1 MQVEKPRYPRWQMIL
16 YASGS
21 LAVALSYQ
29 AFATYIQFL
38 YIDILA
44 LPARWV
50 GLSWSVYGLWNAI
63 NDPLAGH
70 WSDRTETRWGRRIPW
85 IAASFLPLAI
95 SFYFLW
101 TPPASVLDSSE
112 RNLLLYFLAVV
123 FSFDL
128 LWTIVVMNWTS
139 LFPEMIPD
147 EKQRATVS
155 AWREAFSLVGVM
167 VGVALPPALAGEN
180 WSGRGTVALLLAVIT
195 ALFFA
200 LSLAGSRERPAFRR
214 DEALPFRK
222 ALRATLANRD
232 FLHFLGANLAIQFVL
247 MMLTATAPFYT
258 KYVLRIQE
266 TLAIESLGVVL
277 DAGTQ
282 TSLFLAAAFAVAL
295 PAMALWTA
303 VAHRWGVWRALRTAC
318 LLATGSLIL
327 FFLPT
332 DFYSGV
338 LVTAVFGV
346 SLAGLMMLINPLV
359 ADLVDAD
366 ELETGAR
373 REGMYFGMNGFVIR
387 FAFTFQGLITGTILT
402 ASGYVAPSAEVLY
415 PVQPAAALWGMRW
428 MIGGIPAAAALLAFF
443 LLGGYSLRGERLVQ
457 VQKAVTELHER
468 KEAIISTARLLTLPP
483 GGRA

>member
-1 MQVEKPRYPRWQMIL
+1 VQVRKPRYPRWQMML

-38 YIDILA
+38 YIDILG

-50 GLSWSVYGLWNAI
+50 GLSWSLYGLWNAI

-70 WSDRTETRWGRRIPW
+70 WSDRTDTRWGRRIPW
-85 IAASFLPLAI
+85 IAVSFLPLAI
-95 SFYFLW
+95 TFYFLW
-101 TPPASVLDSSE
+101 TPPAAVLASSE
-112 RNLLLYFLAVV
+112 RNLLLYFLALV
-123 FSFDL
+123 FGFDL

-155 AWREAFSLVGVM
+155 AWREVFSLVGVM
-167 VGVALPPALAGEN
+167 VGVALPPALAGED
-180 WSGRGTVALLLAVIT
+180 WSGRGTVALLLSVTT

-214 DEALPFRK
+214 DEPLPFRK
-222 ALRATLANRD
+222 ALRATLRNRD

-258 KYVLRIQE
+258 KYVLRIQGPV
-266 TLAIESLGVVL
+266 AIPGLGATL

-282 TSLFLAAAFAVAL
+282 TSLFLAAAFVAAL
-295 PAMALWTA
+295 PSMAIWTA

-318 LLATGSLIL
+318 LLASGSLVL
-327 FFLPT
+327 FFLPS
-332 DFYSGV
+332 DFFSGV
-338 LVTAVFGV
+338 LATAVFGV
-346 SLAGLMMLINPLV
+346 SLAGLMMLVRLLI

-387 FAFTFQGLITGTILT
+387 FAFMFQGFITGTVLT
-402 ASGYVAPSAEVLY
+402 VSGYVSPSADVLY
-415 PVQPAAALWGMRW
+415 PAQPAAALWGIRW
-428 MIGGIPAAAALLAFF
+428 MIGGIPALAAVLAFF
-443 LLGGYSLRGERLVQ
+443 LLRGYSLRGERLVQ
-457 VQKAVTELHER
+457 VQEAVADLHER
-468 KEAIISTARLLTLPP
+468 KEAATSTAAEAT
-483 GGRA
+483 AD

>member
-1 MQVEKPRYPRWQMIL
+1 MQVKKRRYPRWQMIL

-38 YIDILA
+38 YIDILG

-70 WSDRTETRWGRRIPW
+70 WSDRTDTRWGRRIPW
-85 IAASFLPLAI
+85 IAVSFLPLAI
-95 SFYFLW
+95 TFYFLW
-101 TPPASVLDSSE
+101 TPPAAVLASSE
-112 RNLLLYFLAVV
+112 RNLLLYFLALV
-123 FSFDL
+123 FAFDL

-147 EKQRATVS
+147 ERQRATVS
-155 AWREAFSLVGVM
+155 AWREIFSLVGVM
-167 VGVALPPALAGEN
+167 VGVALPPVLAGED
-180 WSGRGTVALLLAVIT
+180 WSGRGTVALLLSVTT
-195 ALFFA
+195 ALFFG

-214 DEALPFRK
+214 DNPLPFRK
-222 ALRATLANRD
+222 ALRVTLGNRD
-232 FLHFLGANLAIQFVL
+232 FLHFLGANLAIQFII
-247 MMLTATAPFYT
+247 MMLSATAPFYT
-258 KYVLRIQE
+258 KYVLRIQGPL
-266 TLAIESLGVVL
+266 TIQGLGMTL

-282 TSLFLAAAFAVAL
+282 TSLFLAAAFVVAL
-295 PAMALWTA
+295 PAMALWTT
-303 VAHRWGVWRALRTAC
+303 VAHRQGVWRALRMAC
-318 LLATGSLIL
+318 LLSAGSLVL
-327 FFLPT
+327 FFLPN

-338 LVTAVFGV
+338 LVTAIFGV

-402 ASGYVAPSAEVLY
+402 ASGYVAPSAGVLY
-415 PVQPAAALWGMRW
+415 PAQPVAALSGMRW
-428 MIGGIPAAAALLAFF
+428 MIGGIPALAALLAFF
-443 LLGGYSLRGERLVQ
+443 LLGSYSLRGERLVR
-457 VQKAVTELHER
+457 VQKAVADLHER
-468 KEAIISTARLLTLPP
+468 KETAVETTEA
-483 GGRA
+483 G

>member
-1 MQVEKPRYPRWQMIL
+1 MQVRKPRYPRWQMIL

-38 YIDILA
+38 YIDILG

-95 SFYFLW
+95 TFYFLW
-101 TPPASVLDSSE
+101 TPPASILASSE

-128 LWTIVVMNWTS
+128 LWTIVVINWTS

-155 AWREAFSLVGVM
+155 AWREGFSLIGVM
-167 VGVALPPALAGEN
+167 VGVALPPALAGAD
-180 WSGRGTVALLLAVIT
+180 WSGRGTVALLLSVIT
-195 ALFFA
+195 ATFFA

-214 DEALPFRK
+214 DDGLPFRK
-222 ALRATLANRD
+222 ALRVTLRNRD

-258 KYVLRIQE
+258 KYVLRIQGPL
-266 TLAIESLGVVL
+266 TISGLGVTL

-282 TSLFLAAAFAVAL
+282 TSLFLAAAFVVAL

-303 VAHRWGVWRALRTAC
+303 AAHRWGVWRTLRAAC
-318 LLATGSLIL
+318 LLAAGSLVL
-327 FFLPT
+327 FFLPGE
-332 DFYSGV
+332 FYSGV

-387 FAFTFQGLITGTILT
+387 FAFTFQGFITGTILT
-402 ASGYVAPSAEVLY
+402 ASGYVAPSAGVLY
-415 PVQPAAALWGMRW
+415 PAQPAAALWGIRW
-428 MIGGIPAAAALLAFF
+428 MIGGIPAVAALLAFF
-443 LLGGYSLRGERLVQ
+443 LLRGYALRGERLVR
-457 VQKAVTELHER
+457 VQRAVAELHER
-468 KEAIISTARLLTLPP
+468 KEAARSAASE
-483 GGRA
+483 GVVEAAAD